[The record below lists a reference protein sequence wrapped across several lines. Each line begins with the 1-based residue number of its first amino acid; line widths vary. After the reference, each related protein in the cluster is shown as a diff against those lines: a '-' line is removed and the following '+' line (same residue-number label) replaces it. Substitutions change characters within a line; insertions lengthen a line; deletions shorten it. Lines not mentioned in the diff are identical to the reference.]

1 MGVERNQMNQSVNH
15 EASCDR
21 TTAHAMRSSHPA
33 APPRTKD
40 KGHVDKREGGGV
52 SKTYL
57 FQRHDAH
64 QLPNTGDIGV
74 TEAQQGEQSVCLSGE
89 GGEHDPVSVQLV
101 LV

>member
-40 KGHVDKREGGGV
+40 KGHVDKREEEGGGYPKRT
-52 SKTYL
+52 SFSATTPTSFPIL
-57 FQRHDAH
+57 
-64 QLPNTGDIGV
+64 V
-74 TEAQQGEQSVCLSGE
+74 T
-89 GGEHDPVSVQLV
+89 
-101 LV
+101 